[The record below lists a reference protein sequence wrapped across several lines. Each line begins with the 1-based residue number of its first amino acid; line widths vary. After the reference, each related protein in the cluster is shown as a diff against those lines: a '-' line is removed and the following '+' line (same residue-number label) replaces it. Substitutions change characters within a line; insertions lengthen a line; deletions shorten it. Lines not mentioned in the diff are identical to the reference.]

1 MCDPLAR
8 AAHHYRNGGTMASPQ
23 TSPAGTAAAAW
34 TAAMADGLAAL
45 ERQDFAAAY
54 RGFGRAHGLGHSML
68 ACHLSAHSGLFAT
81 ARRERRP
88 AKIVHYFLLLAG
100 AALLDRDHGRER
112 CPVCQATDKRAA
124 AGRSDAC

>member
-1 MCDPLAR
+1 
-8 AAHHYRNGGTMASPQ
+8 
-23 TSPAGTAAAAW
+23 
-34 TAAMADGLAAL
+34 MADGLAGL

-54 RGFGRAHGLGHSML
+54 RGFGRAHGLGHSLL

-88 AKIVHYFLLLAG
+88 VKVVHYFLLLAG

-112 CPVCQATDKRAA
+112 CAACQAADERAA
-124 AGRSDAC
+124 AGQTGRGDAR